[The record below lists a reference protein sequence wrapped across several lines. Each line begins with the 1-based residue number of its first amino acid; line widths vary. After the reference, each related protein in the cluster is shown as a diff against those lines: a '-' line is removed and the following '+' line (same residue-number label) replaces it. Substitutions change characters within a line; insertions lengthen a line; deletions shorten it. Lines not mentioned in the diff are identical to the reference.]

1 MALEYHM
8 NKDQYFFRCVIFTRN
23 NNNVAIADIYNPSQ
37 ISELEPWFGT
47 VISLADGQHT
57 LQELIDYLSSQYDET
72 PSNLEET
79 LDSVIERLI
88 EGKMILLNN
97 NKVELPYYLAS
108 PIEELDIEKAKQL
121 IQEDGYVFH

>member
-1 MALEYHM
+1 M

-23 NNNVAIADIYNPSQ
+23 NNSVAIADIYNPSQ

-57 LQELIDYLSSQYDET
+57 LHELIDYLSTQYDEI
-72 PSNLEET
+72 PSNLEQT
-79 LDSVIERLI
+79 LESVIERLI
-88 EGKMILLNN
+88 EGKMLLLNE
-97 NKVELPYYLAS
+97 NKVELPYYLAR
-108 PIEELDIEKAKQL
+108 PIEELDVEKAKCL